1 MSVFLRTYTD
11 LLNKLP
17 KNTALFLFSE
27 TLFSEIQDTKFR
39 TNTKVVIF
47 DIHLMTSK
55 ICYF

>member
-17 KNTALFLFSE
+17 KNTALFFFSE
-27 TLFSEIQDTKFR
+27 TLFREVQDTQFR
-39 TNTKVVIF
+39 TNPKVVIF

-55 ICYF
+55 IWYF